1 VARQPADRHVP
12 AARGAAH
19 APAPAALPG
28 NGGLIADRAY
38 VALRDSIVTLRLGP
52 GTALRED
59 ELMRTFELARTP
71 LREAVKRLAL
81 EGLVEVRPRSGTY
94 VTDVHASDIVHI
106 AELRAELEAQAA
118 RLAAKRMDDGG
129 RAVAAGLD
137 AELQAIDGTTGFE
150 AYMRLDERVHRFVWE
165 AAANP
170 YLLDALERLW
180 ALSLRIWHLVL
191 ERVETLPAAVHEQ
204 RALLAALTTGDVP
217 RAGARMREHVQTF
230 ETEILEAFER

>member
-1 VARQPADRHVP
+1 MPLVARQPAQP
-12 AARGAAH
+12 AAAA
-19 APAPAALPG
+19 AKTS
-28 NGGLIADRAY
+28 GGLIADRAY
-38 VALRDSIVTLRLGP
+38 ADRRDGIVTLRLPP
-52 GTALRED
+52 GTPLRED
-59 ELMRTFELARTP
+59 ELMRALGLGRTP

-94 VTDVHASDIVHI
+94 VTDVHAQDIVHI

-118 RLAAKRMDDGG
+118 RLAAKRIDDHR
-129 RAVAAGLD
+129 RAQAAVLD
-137 AELQAIDGTTGFE
+137 AELEAIEGTTGID

-191 ERVETLPAAVHEQ
+191 DRVETLPAAVHEQ
-204 RALLAALTTGDVP
+204 RALLAAVSAGDGR
-217 RAGARMREHVQTF
+217 RASARMRVHVQAF
-230 ETEILEAFER
+230 EAEILEAFGR

>member
-1 VARQPADRHVP
+1 VARQPAEPPGP
-12 AARGAAH
+12 AAKA
-19 APAPAALPG
+19 

-38 VALRDSIVTLRLGP
+38 ADLRGSIVTLRLPP

-59 ELMRTFELARTP
+59 ELMRDLGLGRTP

-94 VTDVHASDIVHI
+94 VTDVRAQDIAHI

-118 RLAAKRMDDGG
+118 RLAAARLDDDG
-129 RAVAAGLD
+129 RTLAAELD
-137 AELQAIDGTTGFE
+137 AALEAIEGSTALD

-180 ALSLRIWHLVL
+180 ALSLRIWHLAL
-191 ERVETLPAAVHEQ
+191 DRVETLPAAVHEQ
-204 RALLAALTTGDVP
+204 RALLAALTAGDAP
-217 RAGARMREHVQTF
+217 RAGSCMREHVQTF
-230 ETEILEAFER
+230 EAEILEAFER